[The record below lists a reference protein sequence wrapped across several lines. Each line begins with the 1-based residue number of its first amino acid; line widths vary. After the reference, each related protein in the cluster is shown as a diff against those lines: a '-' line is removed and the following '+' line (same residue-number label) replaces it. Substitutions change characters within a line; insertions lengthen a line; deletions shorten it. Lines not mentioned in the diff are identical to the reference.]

1 MRAFI
6 QILPSEPVKI
16 GDSWDS
22 GIEIENLQ
30 DSEINLKNTWKNYE
44 NDKVIIVSAY
54 KKDID
59 DKPIKNKNNP
69 NMIFKTIDYVGF
81 AHIEKSN
88 GWIIRK
94 DVNMIFSAEIKQQGT
109 TIPMS
114 VNITKIIEPVK
125 STTNPLKKYMFIK

>member
-1 MRAFI
+1 
-6 QILPSEPVKI
+6 
-16 GDSWDS
+16 
-22 GIEIENLQ
+22 
-30 DSEINLKNTWKNYE
+30 
-44 NDKVIIVSAY
+44 
-54 KKDID
+54 
-59 DKPIKNKNNP
+59 
-69 NMIFKTIDYVGF
+69 MIFKTIDYVGF